1 MTCSKCN
8 DEISN
13 LHKLLVASLS
23 QITSMYEQIDR
34 LEGENLVLRHTIS
47 HSDKMN
53 AEVRSLLEG
62 K

>member
-1 MTCSKCN
+1 MNCAKCN

-13 LHKLLVASLS
+13 LHKLLVSALS
-23 QITSMYEQIDR
+23 QITSMYDQIDR

-53 AEVRSLLEG
+53 AEVRSLMEG

>member
-13 LHKLLVASLS
+13 LHKLLVSALS
-23 QITSMYEQIDR
+23 QITNMYEQIDQ
-34 LEGENLVLRHTIS
+34 LESENLILRHTIS